1 MSFLSDNKVGPI
13 IGLIIW
19 DADFHQPTLQR
30 ASKHEPVDE
39 ERVTQAHEKAY
50 NQGSAGDLSA
60 HDLGGAA
67 ALQVHS
73 LVSKITQIH

>member
-1 MSFLSDNKVGPI
+1 MH
-13 IGLIIW
+13 W
-19 DADFHQPTLQR
+19 QQTLQR
-30 ASKHEPVDE
+30 TSKHEPVDE

-67 ALQVHS
+67 ALQVHCFPS
-73 LVSKITQIH
+73 V